1 MSHAALTNIE
11 GYKDA
16 DADLTITINRSDLE
30 TVMMGEATF
39 DDQIKNGKAK
49 LKGNRDVYEQL
60 KTTLV
65 QFELGFELMPG
76 TKKADDK
83 EPDMNTFETKI
94 DHIAE

>member
-1 MSHAALTNIE
+1 MEL
-11 GYKDA
+11 
-16 DADLTITINRSDLE
+16 
-30 TVMMGEATF
+30 TF

-76 TKKADDK
+76 TKTVDEKSDLD
-83 EPDMNTFETKI
+83 TFEVELN
-94 DHIAE
+94 HQPE